1 MAAAIFLSHT
11 GTHELICT
19 PGVPGALASSSV
31 SEISVAPFAYHHT
44 PFTHTGKYSHMFLS
58 LCWRQKASGINR
70 RLEIKKNFKKEAEE
84 EKVIKCL
91 IESSNVSVPCSTQTT
106 RSVQLL
112 FY

>member
-70 RLEIKKNFKKEAEE
+70 RLEIKKILKK
-84 EKVIKCL
+84 KQKKKKRL
-91 IESSNVSVPCSTQTT
+91 LNV
-106 RSVQLL
+106 
-112 FY
+112 